1 VDPIQL
7 FQIQQMI
14 RQQQAAQ
21 PMGQQPVGQLP
32 SYTQQQQ
39 APQQLPAMGDPSQQ
53 QHHGGINPLM
63 FLSPMAG
70 LMASHPGA
78 AMFGISPALGFARMF
93 GAFK

>member
-1 VDPIQL
+1 MDPIQL
-7 FQIQQMI
+7 FQLQQMMQ
-14 RQQQAAQ
+14 RQQGGQMQ
-21 PMGQQPVGQLP
+21 PQQLP